1 MAISSVP
8 LPGVWDPLVPQT
20 FHRNS
25 SNVVSPHARQ
35 TVSSESL
42 SPMRT
47 TWGSPQWGQCSR
59 RSLLELNLNS
69 GDLSPKFL
77 DTNLSPIKGLGD
89 RSPIKDLGPAP
100 DGTNRGDRSPIKDL
114 GPAPD
119 GTNRGDRRGQALDTN
134 LRGIKDLG
142 DRRGQ
147 A

>member
-59 RSLLELNLNS
+59 RSFLELNLNS

-77 DTNLSPIKGLGD
+77 DTNLSPIK
-89 RSPIKDLGPAP
+89 DLGPAH
-100 DGTNRGDRSPIKDL
+100 
-114 GPAPD
+114 D

-134 LRGIKDLG
+134 LRG
-142 DRRGQ
+142 Q